1 MKTPIFQPDYCKDR
15 VQPADLTLTPEQC
28 ASVIVRVLQEAQY
41 GDGNVVETMMVGT
54 KADPMVNVREV
65 PLEALYPTVGPVGQD
80 NHLLEE
86 EHKLVKLLQEKG
98 MRGLN

>member
-1 MKTPIFQPDYCKDR
+1 MTPQ
-15 VQPADLTLTPEQC
+15 QC
-28 ASVIVRVLQEAQY
+28 ASVIVRVLQEPQY
-41 GDGNVVETMMVGT
+41 GDGNIIETMLVGT
-54 KADPMVNVREV
+54 KADPSVNVREV

-86 EHKLVKLLQEKG
+86 EQKLVKRLQESG